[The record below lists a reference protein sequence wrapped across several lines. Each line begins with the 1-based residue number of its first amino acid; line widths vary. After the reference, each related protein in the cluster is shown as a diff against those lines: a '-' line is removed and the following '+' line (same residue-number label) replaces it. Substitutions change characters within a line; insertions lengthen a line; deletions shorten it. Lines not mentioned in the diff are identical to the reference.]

1 MTKKTSKV
9 LCHFL
14 FSGYTNTA
22 IVWKQPFIRELTG
35 GTHFG
40 NVCMC
45 VKERGNV
52 CGFLH
57 PAPCI
62 DCCLFSM
69 LKWPLIVFINCT
81 FSNPIKGPPFS
92 SQLIKLISLV
102 HSVNANLWD
111 LFRGNSV
118 FL

>member
-9 LCHFL
+9 FCHFL
-14 FSGYTNTA
+14 FSGYTHA
-22 IVWKQPFIRELTG
+22 VVVWKQLFIRELTD
-35 GTHFG
+35 FG

-45 VKERGNV
+45 VKERGNA
-52 CGFLH
+52 CGSLR

-62 DCCLFSM
+62 DRCLFSM
-69 LKWPLIVFINCT
+69 LKWPLIVFINCA

-92 SQLIKLISLV
+92 IQLIKLISLV

-111 LFRGNSV
+111 LF
-118 FL
+118 